1 MKKASRVSPIEA
13 VRYVEHEHFSV
24 KRKTSHRGSVISRMA
39 TANTT
44 RNKRR
49 TVFIVV
55 SLTLS
60 IVLLNSVFI
69 FTGSFDEN
77 VFIANHRP
85 EVTLRFII
93 PISATGDGF
102 MSTIVGCPDQIIAD
116 IEERS
121 GITHEAKLYRNTYE
135 DAHIACDWGVP
146 YSVDNTNRYSYAF
159 LTISIWGCIKMEK

>member
-1 MKKASRVSPIEA
+1 
-13 VRYVEHEHFSV
+13 
-24 KRKTSHRGSVISRMA
+24 MA

-77 VFIANHRP
+77 VFIKSQTRSDFAVYNP
-85 EVTLRFII
+85 D
-93 PISATGDGF
+93 SATGDGF
-102 MSTIVGCPDQIIAD
+102 MRHDSGLSDQIIAD

-159 LTISIWGCIKMEK
+159 PVSYTHLVICGSEVR